1 MTFRLIYQRALNE
14 SYRDGRLS
22 KKDYDILL
30 DAYKR
35 PYRHNEKG
43 EQIDLIAE
51 AEKCAHKHVRA
62 IDWPAIWKWLKENW
76 LTILKLFLSLLPL
89 FLMVDETQPK

>member
-1 MTFRLIYQRALNE
+1 MLAFRPMYRRVLNE
-14 SYRDGRLS
+14 SYREGKLS

-35 PYRHNEKG
+35 PNRSNDKG
-43 EQIDLIAE
+43 EHINLINE
-51 AEKCAHKHVRA
+51 AEKVTRKRG
-62 IDWPAIWKWLKENW
+62 WPDFWKWLKENW

-89 FLMVDETQPK
+89 FLMVDEVQPRD